1 MDKDLKIRL
10 VLIYFMVHN
19 KMWCYYCCTSLYSV
33 LTNVVS
39 LPQNKVLTK
48 VMLKF
53 IMLHLMSYF
62 NSINL
67 SETPITLTCF
77 ILMRKNSPDFLMH
90 ECNAHIC
97 CLSFVT

>member
-19 KMWCYYCCTSLYSV
+19 KMWCYYFCTSLYSL
-33 LTNVVS
+33 LTNDVA

-53 IMLHLMSYF
+53 IALQLMSYY
-62 NSINL
+62 SINS
-67 SETPITLTCF
+67 SETPITLICF
-77 ILMRKNSPDFLMH
+77 I
-90 ECNAHIC
+90 
-97 CLSFVT
+97 